1 MQMATM
7 KPHIYHPWEYLNLS
21 KYCLEEMFQIFM
33 KMASIDITSLTRIYI
48 QIASNV
54 ISSIAWNRSY
64 STGIFSF
71 VSSQRMAAESAR
83 QPKREHLGTNCQST
97 PILSPSDL
105 HVCGTI
111 STNLCIPSKQYTGH
125 PQGCM
130 VRPPPPHSHL
140 SLTALGGSSTLGPSL
155 VETFL
160 VALHWVSPSW
170 CPCSPNISLTAM
182 IECYLHP

>member
-1 MQMATM
+1 
-7 KPHIYHPWEYLNLS
+7 
-21 KYCLEEMFQIFM
+21 MFQIFM

-48 QIASNV
+48 QIASNF
-54 ISSIAWNRSY
+54 ISSIAWNRSH

-83 QPKREHLGTNCQST
+83 QPKREHLGTLAQIARVLPYCLHQICMSVVQYLPT
-97 PILSPSDL
+97 P
-105 HVCGTI
+105 
-111 STNLCIPSKQYTGH
+111 NLCIPSKRYTEH

-130 VRPPPPHSHL
+130 VWPPPPHSHL

-170 CPCSPNISLTAM
+170 CPCSLNISLTAM